1 MKKPQKAKAAE
12 TVSAEQ
18 RNFASSENQ
27 LGAVSI
33 HLGVLATI
41 AKKTIGQIAGVS
53 SLTKASLVG
62 NVAELVGSNAGDR
75 PVTVEL
81 DGAVAKVTVKFN
93 VEYGYNIPEVSA
105 SIQQAV
111 ATEIENIAGVKV
123 GAVNIVVSGLEEK
136 KR

>member
-1 MKKPQKAKAAE
+1 MKKPQKAKVAE
-12 TVSAEQ
+12 SVTAEQ

-33 HLGVLATI
+33 HLGVLAVI
-41 AKKTIGQIAGVS
+41 VRKTIGEIKGVS

-75 PVTVEL
+75 PVAVEL
-81 DGAVAKVTVKFN
+81 DGGVAQVTVKIN
-93 VEYGYNIPEVSA
+93 VEYGNNIPEVSIN
-105 SIQQAV
+105 IQQAV
-111 ATEIENIAGVKV
+111 AAEIERIAGVKV
-123 GAVNIVVSGLEEK
+123 GAVNVVVSGLEEK